1 MSNRW
6 KINTF
11 IYVFIS
17 AVGLDQ
23 LTKYIVRRSFYFGES
38 KNILGNFLKFTFVL
52 NENAAF
58 GISIGPK
65 WVYLSIVSIAIILIG
80 YYYFKNLS
88 RANGIET
95 VAGALII
102 AGAVSNMIDRL
113 TIKYVVDFINFGIG
127 PHRYP
132 YFNLADSSVVVG
144 TILLFW
150 SFSFVRRHE
159 K

>member
-1 MSNRW
+1 MTERW
-6 KINTF
+6 RINTV
-11 IYVFIS
+11 IAVFLS
-17 AVGLDQ
+17 AVIVDQ
-23 LTKYIVRRSFYFGES
+23 ITKYIVRTTFYFGES
-38 KNILGNFLKFTFVL
+38 KNILGNFLKFTYVL
-52 NENAAF
+52 NGRAAF

-65 WVYLSIVSIAIILIG
+65 WFYLSIVAIAIVLIC
-80 YYYFKNLS
+80 YYFFRNLG
-88 RANGIET
+88 RANKIEV

-132 YFNLADSSVVVG
+132 YFNIADSSVVVG

-150 SFSFVRRHE
+150 SFSFIRGHE